1 MLTRHLIGVRPE
13 SGLWETS
20 KSEGKRGWKVL
31 VKIKQREQSPS
42 RKGAA
47 LNEASLGWNV
57 VRPEEAGEGHETP
70 GECVLSRRHR

>member
-1 MLTRHLIGVRPE
+1 M
-13 SGLWETS
+13 
-20 KSEGKRGWKVL
+20 L